1 MIDEAPCSYA
11 PPQAEREEPA
21 DRDIADRCSAR
32 PGYFKT
38 IGHNGTRGVIKIGI
52 ESAHWE

>member
-38 IGHNGTRGVIKIGI
+38 IGNNGTRGVIKIGI